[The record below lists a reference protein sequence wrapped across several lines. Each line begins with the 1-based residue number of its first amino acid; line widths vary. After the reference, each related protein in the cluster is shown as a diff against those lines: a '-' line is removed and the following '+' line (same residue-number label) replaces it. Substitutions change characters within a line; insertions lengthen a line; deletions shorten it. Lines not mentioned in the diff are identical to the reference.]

1 MKRPMIIMLVVVGL
15 FFGGLF
21 GWKAFVGMQM
31 QQAMQA
37 TPLPAATVSTTIVT
51 TATWTPSINA
61 VGSLRAVQGVDVT
74 AQVAGLITELH
85 FDSGATVAAGDLLVQ
100 QYTAD
105 EQAQLEGRIAERQLA
120 DLNFVRAQNLVK
132 QKLIS
137 DFDFDAS
144 KTELTRA
151 KAAETDLRLKIEQK
165 SIRAPFAGRV
175 GLRNVDL
182 GQYIEPGDT
191 IIRLEAVEKIL
202 ADFPV
207 PQRRV
212 SDLHVGQAIDLQID
226 AWPGERF
233 AGVISA
239 IEPQVARDTRNIEVR
254 AVIDNSDGRLV
265 PGMFVLVGIRLPA
278 QEQVITVPQSAITYS
293 PYGNSVYVVEEQL
306 DEAGAKTLRVANT
319 FVVTGATRGDQ
330 AVISSGLEA
339 GMTIVT
345 AGQQK
350 LRNGA
355 QVVVDNTVPVSNN
368 PDPRPSN
375 N

>member
-175 GLRNVDL
+175 GLR
-182 GQYIEPGDT
+182 G
-191 IIRLEAVEKIL
+191 
-202 ADFPV
+202 
-207 PQRRV
+207 
-212 SDLHVGQAIDLQID
+212 
-226 AWPGERF
+226 W
-233 AGVISA
+233 
-239 IEPQVARDTRNIEVR
+239 
-254 AVIDNSDGRLV
+254 
-265 PGMFVLVGIRLPA
+265 
-278 QEQVITVPQSAITYS
+278 
-293 PYGNSVYVVEEQL
+293 VY
-306 DEAGAKTLRVANT
+306 AMSIWAST
-319 FVVTGATRGDQ
+319 
-330 AVISSGLEA
+330 
-339 GMTIVT
+339 
-345 AGQQK
+345 
-350 LRNGA
+350 
-355 QVVVDNTVPVSNN
+355 
-368 PDPRPSN
+368 
-375 N
+375 